1 MKKQGITEI
10 SLYNEDFVKDNNE
23 MVLCLNYNNNGISSC
38 ISSLTIEQSSFGD
51 GVELVSRTDDRYQ
64 GRQFNKLL
72 RAVIIIIGSSIKYAN
87 DNAPI
92 QFIVSIAENP
102 ISAYLMINT
111 FKARPFP
118 FPFADAPPLPPLI
131 KSREDKV
138 PIDAIET
145 YMDKPEGETKYKN
158 KIETIVL
165 INNAKTKETIAA
177 AEEVFENILNSYWF
191 KHIKKMYVY

>member
-1 MKKQGITEI
+1 MKKQGITEL
-10 SLYNEDFVKDNNE
+10 SLYNEDFVNE
-23 MVLCLNYNNNGISSC
+23 TDVLLCLNYKNNGISSC
-38 ISSLTIEQSSFGD
+38 ISSLTISQTTGD
-51 GVELVSRTDDRYQ
+51 GIEIASRTNERYQ